1 MPDLKP
7 GNTRF
12 LPGALKN
19 QAKSKKK
26 SVYDDGDD
34 VRRCQRFGAAVLQP
48 HKQDGVMNVAMKR
61 MPRITTEGHV
71 KAFNI

>member
-1 MPDLKP
+1 MM
-7 GNTRF
+7 
-12 LPGALKN
+12 A
-19 QAKSKKK
+19 KKK
-26 SVYDDGDD
+26 KKHGDD

-71 KAFNI
+71 KAFKI